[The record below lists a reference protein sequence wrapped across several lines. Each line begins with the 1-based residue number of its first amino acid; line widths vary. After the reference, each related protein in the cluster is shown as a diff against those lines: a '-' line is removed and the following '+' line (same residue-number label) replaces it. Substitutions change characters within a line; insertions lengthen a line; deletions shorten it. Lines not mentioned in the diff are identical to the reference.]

1 MFSTA
6 LEPIG
11 IPVGAY
17 PERSQT
23 REGPLEQICASIV
36 SPLAR
41 RLQIRQLELQ
51 RFVERVATPARALQN
66 LPSRRLQEIAAD
78 LRLRLRREHLSVDAV
93 AHAFALI
100 REAADRSI
108 GMRHFDVQVMGGWV
122 LTNGMV
128 AEMDTGEGKTL
139 TATLPACTAAI
150 AGMPV
155 HIVTVND
162 YLAARDAAL
171 MKPVYQALGLSVGV
185 VVQGQDLETR
195 RQAYAC
201 DVTYCTNKELVF
213 DYLKDRLALGRKT
226 GGIQLLVE
234 RLAGQTARLSR
245 LLLRGL
251 HFAIV
256 DEADSV
262 FIDEA
267 RTPLIISRG
276 TDDSAHRQGYQ
287 AALSLAEQLEPGRDF
302 VVEPRER
309 AIRLTDSGRTRLV
322 ELDGVRG
329 QLGDNRW
336 RREDIVRQA
345 LVAQHLMQRD
355 THYLV
360 KDNKIRIVD
369 EHTGRVMADRS
380 WEHGLHQLIEA
391 KEDCELTRAHEPLS
405 RISYQRFFR
414 RYRRLSGM
422 TGTGR
427 EVRGEL
433 WSVYRLAVVSVPTNH
448 PQRRRHTG
456 DHVYETEEEKWNAIV
471 ARIIDLRHQTRPILI
486 GTRSV
491 AASEHLSSVLTK
503 ASIPHQV
510 LNARQDEEEAAIVA
524 QAGEPGRITVATNMA
539 GRGTDICLAPGI
551 AECGGLHVIATEGHE
566 ARRIDRQ
573 LIGRCG
579 RQGDPGSYEMI
590 ISLEDELI
598 VVHGNSLVTLLARR
612 MHRLQR
618 MGPWLAQTTLRLA
631 QRAAERLHR
640 RIRRDLLKLDEHL
653 ESALAFTG
661 HFE

>member
-6 LEPIG
+6 LEPVG
-11 IPVGAY
+11 IARGAY
-17 PERSQT
+17 PERRQA
-23 REGPLEQICASIV
+23 REDRLEQFSARLVGPLV
-36 SPLAR
+36 R
-41 RLQIRQLELQ
+41 RLHVRQLQLQ
-51 RFVERVATPARALQN
+51 QFAQQVAAPGQTLQN
-66 LPSRRLQEIAAD
+66 LPSRRLHEIAGD
-78 LRLRLRREHLSVDAV
+78 LRLRLRKEGLNRDAV

-100 REAADRSI
+100 REAAARSV

-122 LTNGMV
+122 LLNGMI

-139 TATLPACTAAI
+139 TATLPACAAAL

-162 YLAARDAAL
+162 YLAKRDAEL
-171 MKPVYQALGLSVGV
+171 MEPVYEALGLSVGV
-185 VVQGQDLETR
+185 VEQGQDPEAR

-213 DYLKDRLALGRKT
+213 DYLKDRLVLGRKT
-226 GGIQLLVE
+226 GRIQLRVE
-234 RLAGQTARLSR
+234 QLAGQSSR
-245 LLLRGL
+245 ISSLLLRGL

-262 FIDEA
+262 LIDEA
-267 RTPLIISRG
+267 RTPLIIARG
-276 TDDSAHRQGYQ
+276 TDDSADRRAYQ
-287 AALSLAEQLEPGRDF
+287 AALSLAEELEPGHDF
-302 VVEPRER
+302 VIDSRER
-309 AIRLTDSGRTRLV
+309 VVRLTDSGRARLV
-322 ELDGVRG
+322 ELGGARE
-329 QLGDNRW
+329 QLGNNRW
-336 RREDIVRQA
+336 RREHVARQA
-345 LVAQHLMQRD
+345 LTAQHLMQRD

-360 KDNKIRIVD
+360 KDNKVQIVD
-369 EHTGRVMADRS
+369 EYTGRVMADRS

-391 KEDCELTRAHEPLS
+391 KEGCDLTRPHEPLS

-414 RYRRLSGM
+414 RYRRLAGM

-433 WSVYRLAVVSVPTNH
+433 WSVYHLAVVSMPTNH
-448 PQRRRHTG
+448 PPRRSHAG
-456 DHVYETEEEKWNAIV
+456 DRVYETDEAKWNAVVERVIELH
-471 ARIIDLRHQTRPILI
+471 RQHRPILI

-491 AASEHLSSVLTK
+491 AASEHLSDLLTD
-503 ASIPHQV
+503 AGIPHQV
-510 LNARQDEEEAAIVA
+510 LNARQDEKEATIVA

-539 GRGTDICLAPGI
+539 GRGTDIRLAPGV
-551 AECGGLHVIATEGHE
+551 AERGGLHVIATEGHE

-590 ISLEDELI
+590 VSLEDEVI
-598 VVHGNSLVTLLARR
+598 TVHGNGPWGMLGRR
-612 MHRLQR
+612 VYCFHPI
-618 MGPWLAQTTLRLA
+618 GPWLAKMTLRWA
-631 QRAAERLHR
+631 QRGAERLHW
-640 RIRRDLLKLDEHL
+640 RIRRDLLKLDDHL
-653 ESALAFTG
+653 ESALAFSG